1 MVNKSKCIKLAAS
14 IGKDYGKMCA
24 EEKAVIQDKVL
35 ELSFIRTVM
44 RQKDTVT
51 LARWRGREVWRRR
64 YPIETSS
71 SKEA

>member
-1 MVNKSKCIKLAAS
+1 MVNNAKCVKLAAS

-35 ELSFIRTVM
+35 ELAFIRTVM

-51 LARWRGREVWRRR
+51 LARWRGREVWRRG